1 MITLRLLNESGVHK
15 HALACSKAFRNG
27 RFERVGQDFQDE
39 VRSDVEAFLREL
51 RNKWPTS
58 LHEPLSEDSS
68 CATGVLADKVMFE
81 VENAIARL
89 IQNKVQKQPS
99 CGVTLRATR

>member
-1 MITLRLLNESGVHK
+1 MTADRLLNESAVHK
-15 HALACSKAFRNG
+15 HALACAKSFRSG
-27 RFERVGQDFQDE
+27 KFERVGRDFQEE
-39 VRSDVEAFLREL
+39 VRVDVEAFLREL
-51 RNKWPTS
+51 RNKWPTI
-58 LHEPLSEDSS
+58 LHEPLNENSS
-68 CATGVLADKVMFE
+68 CATGALADKVMFE